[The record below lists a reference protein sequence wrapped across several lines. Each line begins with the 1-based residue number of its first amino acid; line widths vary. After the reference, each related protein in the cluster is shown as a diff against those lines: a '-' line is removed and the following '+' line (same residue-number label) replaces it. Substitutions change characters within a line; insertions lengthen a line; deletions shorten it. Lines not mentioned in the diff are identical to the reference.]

1 MILDALQKAQ
11 AIAERSYK
19 SKKKQNKTKEQSHYM
34 HMDLEVEAR
43 DA

>member
-19 SKKKQNKTKEQSHYM
+19 NKKKQNKTTEKLYYM